1 VGDPSVS
8 VEDIAFAI
16 PADRV
21 VAVLRGM
28 GLVLP
33 G

>member
-1 VGDPSVS
+1 

-16 PADRV
+16 PAHRV
-21 VAVLRGM
+21 VAVLRGL

-33 G
+33 PG